1 MIYLF
6 GGFSTTYDR
15 CIDDMFIFNMNSSS
29 PHCVMV
35 AGTKTKEESGWTDD
49 ELKKLGARVQKG
61 ELPGEC
67 SFSWC
72 DFFLLLLN
80 FYK

>member
-1 MIYLF
+1 
-6 GGFSTTYDR
+6 
-15 CIDDMFIFNMNSSS
+15 
-29 PHCVMV
+29 MV